1 MNLNIASL
9 NLSDCLGYIDLEVL
23 KLNRYPMQNLTVQ
36 ELAIVI
42 AVEKIDPTLLTPE
55 FLSMTQIVPSEWE
68 VLGQPVRSFEGS
80 QITYQQGVSII
91 TQPQRISFVELIIN
105 KETES
110 IEVAKIAKSLVKVL
124 ANLKFAGVGINFRGY
139 LDFAGQE
146 AAAQRFMFSHLLALG
161 DWQKIGTAPVQ
172 AGINLG
178 YTFPDKRLNLTINEA
193 TVQQPDQSA
202 ASIILFSGN
211 FDYELNATKN
221 VADQAELQQILG
233 NWQEDLKLY
242 QEVVAKFKQSDSVI
256 NFPAY
261 SA

>member
-1 MNLNIASL
+1 METFPI
-9 NLSDCLGYIDLEVL
+9 CLP
-23 KLNRYPMQNLTVQ
+23 PMQNLTVQ

-55 FLSMTQIVPSEWE
+55 FLNMTQIVPSDWE
-68 VLGQPVRSFEGS
+68 VLGQPMRSYEGS

-91 TQPQRISFVELIIN
+91 AQPQRLSFVELIIN
-105 KETES
+105 KDVES
-110 IEVAKIAKSLVKVL
+110 IEVVKIAKSLVKIL
-124 ANLKFAGVGINFRGY
+124 ANLKFAGIGINFRGY

-146 AAAQRFMFSHLLALG
+146 AAAQRFMFSHLLAIG

-178 YTFPDKRLNLTINEA
+178 YTFQDKKLNLTINEA
-193 TVQQPDQSA
+193 TVQQPDQSGA
-202 ASIILFSGN
+202 PIILFSGN
-211 FDYELNATKN
+211 FDYELNAAEN
-221 VADQAELQQILG
+221 SADLAKLEQILA
-233 NWQEDLKLY
+233 NWQQDMQLY
-242 QEVVAKFKQSDSVI
+242 KDVVEKFKQTDSVI

>member
-1 MNLNIASL
+1 
-9 NLSDCLGYIDLEVL
+9 
-23 KLNRYPMQNLTVQ
+23 MQNLTVQ

-105 KETES
+105 KEVES
-110 IEVAKIAKSLVKVL
+110 IAGGASGAIEVAKIAKSLVKVL
-124 ANLKFAGVGINFRGY
+124 ANLKFVGVGINFRGY
-139 LDFAGQE
+139 LDFAGKE

-178 YTFPDKRLNLTINEA
+178 YTFPNKRLNLTINEA

-202 ASIILFSGN
+202 APIILFSGN
-211 FDYELNATKN
+211 FDYELNAPENTT
-221 VADQAELQQILG
+221 DQAKLQQILE

-242 QEVVAKFKQSDSVI
+242 QEVVEKFKQSDSVI

>member
-1 MNLNIASL
+1 
-9 NLSDCLGYIDLEVL
+9 
-23 KLNRYPMQNLTVQ
+23 MQNLTVQ

-105 KETES
+105 KEVAS
-110 IEVAKIAKSLVKVL
+110 IAGGASGAIEVAKIAKSLVKVL
-124 ANLKFAGVGINFRGY
+124 ANLKFVGVGINFRGY
-139 LDFAGQE
+139 LDFAGKE

-202 ASIILFSGN
+202 APIILFSGN
-211 FDYELNATKN
+211 FDYGLNASEDTIN
-221 VADQAELQQILG
+221 QARLQQILE

-242 QEVVAKFKQSDSVI
+242 QEVVEKFKQSDSVI

>member
-1 MNLNIASL
+1 
-9 NLSDCLGYIDLEVL
+9 
-23 KLNRYPMQNLTVQ
+23 MQNLTVQ

-55 FLSMTQIVPSEWE
+55 FLNMTQIVPSDWE
-68 VLGQPVRSFEGS
+68 VLGQPMRSYEGS

-91 TQPQRISFVELIIN
+91 AQPQRLSFVELIIN
-105 KETES
+105 KDAES
-110 IEVAKIAKSLVKVL
+110 IEVVKIAKSLVKIL
-124 ANLKFAGVGINFRGY
+124 ANLKFAGIGINFRGY

-146 AAAQRFMFSHLLALG
+146 AAAQRFMFSHLLAIG

-178 YTFPDKRLNLTINEA
+178 YTFPDKKLNLTINEA
-193 TVQQPDQSA
+193 TVQQPDQSGA
-202 ASIILFSGN
+202 PIILFSGN
-211 FDYELNATKN
+211 FDYELNAAEN
-221 VADQAELQQILG
+221 SADLAKLEQILA
-233 NWQEDLKLY
+233 NWQQDMQLY
-242 QEVVAKFKQSDSVI
+242 KDVVEKFKQTDSVI

>member
-1 MNLNIASL
+1 MKKFLTSINTA
-9 NLSDCLGYIDLEVL
+9 
-23 KLNRYPMQNLTVQ
+23 MQNLTVQ

-55 FLSMTQIVPSEWE
+55 FLSMTQIVPSDWE

-80 QITYQQGVSII
+80 HITYQQGLSII

-105 KETES
+105 KEVES

-124 ANLKFAGVGINFRGY
+124 ANLKFVGVGINFRGY

-146 AAAQRFMFSHLLALG
+146 VAAQRFMFSHLLALG

-193 TVQQPDQSA
+193 TVQQPDQSSA
-202 ASIILFSGN
+202 PIILFSGN
-211 FDYELNATKN
+211 FDYELNATDSNTGLAKL
-221 VADQAELQQILG
+221 EQILAD
-233 NWQEDLKLY
+233 WQQDMQLY
-242 QEVVAKFKQSDSVI
+242 KDVVEKFKQTDTVI

>member
-1 MNLNIASL
+1 
-9 NLSDCLGYIDLEVL
+9 
-23 KLNRYPMQNLTVQ
+23 MQNLTVQ

-68 VLGQPVRSFEGS
+68 VLGQPMRSYEGS

-91 TQPQRISFVELIIN
+91 AQPQRLSFVELILN
-105 KETES
+105 KDTAS
-110 IEVAKIAKSLVKVL
+110 IEVVKIAKSLVKIL
-124 ANLKFAGVGINFRGY
+124 ANLKFAGIGINFRGY

-146 AAAQRFMFSHLLALG
+146 VAANRFMFSHLLAIG
-161 DWQKIGTAPVQ
+161 DWQKIGTSPVQ

-178 YTFPDKRLNLTINEA
+178 YTFPDKKLNLTINEA
-193 TVQQPDQSA
+193 TVQQPDQSGA
-202 ASIILFSGN
+202 PIILFSGN
-211 FDYELNATKN
+211 FDYELNAAEN
-221 VADQAELQQILG
+221 SADLAKLEQILA
-233 NWQEDLKLY
+233 NWQQDMQLY
-242 QEVVAKFKQSDSVI
+242 KDVVEKFKQTDSVI

>member
-1 MNLNIASL
+1 
-9 NLSDCLGYIDLEVL
+9 
-23 KLNRYPMQNLTVQ
+23 MQNLTIQ

-55 FLSMTQIVPSEWE
+55 FLNMTQIVPSEWE
-68 VLGQPVRSFEGS
+68 VLGQPMRSQEGS

-91 TQPQRISFVELIIN
+91 AQPQRLSFVELIIN
-105 KETES
+105 KDVES
-110 IEVAKIAKSLVKVL
+110 IEVVKIAKSLVKIL
-124 ANLKFAGVGINFRGY
+124 ANLKFAGIGINFRGY

-146 AAAQRFMFSHLLALG
+146 AAAQRFMFSHLLAIG

-178 YTFPDKRLNLTINEA
+178 FTFPDKKLNLTINEA
-193 TVQQPDQSA
+193 TVQQPDQTGA
-202 ASIILFSGN
+202 PIILFSGN
-211 FDYELNATKN
+211 FDYELNAAEN
-221 VADQAELQQILG
+221 SADLAKLEQILA
-233 NWQEDLKLY
+233 NWQQDMQLY
-242 QEVVAKFKQSDSVI
+242 KDVVEKFKQTDSVI

>member
-1 MNLNIASL
+1 
-9 NLSDCLGYIDLEVL
+9 
-23 KLNRYPMQNLTVQ
+23 MQNLTVQ

-42 AVEKIDPTLLTPE
+42 AVEKIDPTMLTPE

-105 KETES
+105 KQVES
-110 IEVAKIAKSLVKVL
+110 IAGGTSGAIEVAKIAKSLVKVL
-124 ANLKFAGVGINFRGY
+124 ANLKFVGVGINFRGY
-139 LDFAGQE
+139 LDFAGKE

-178 YTFPDKRLNLTINEA
+178 YTFPGKRLNLTINEA

-202 ASIILFSGN
+202 APIILFSGN
-211 FDYELNATKN
+211 FDYELKALDNAT
-221 VADQAELQQILG
+221 DQTKLQQVLE

-242 QEVVAKFKQSDSVI
+242 QEVVEKFKQSDSVI